1 MSAHQPAGAG
11 HAPSAV
17 LFDLDGTLMDTAPD
31 FIRCLNELRGKH
43 GLEALPPGL
52 IRRSVSNG
60 ARAMVR
66 VGFEL
71 EPDHPDYLEKHTAF
85 LDLYEQGVAV
95 ETRLF
100 DGMDSILRSLEA
112 RNIPWGIVTN
122 KPARFAI
129 PLVSALGLDDRCA
142 VVVCPDHVTHR
153 KPHPE
158 SLQLACERMG
168 TAADKGIYVGD
179 HERDIEAGR
188 NAGMTT
194 IAVRYGYIEEPHT
207 VDLWQADLIADTV
220 QDLAKLLQ

>member
-1 MSAHQPAGAG
+1 MPDT
-11 HAPSAV
+11 PSTV
-17 LFDLDGTLMDTAPD
+17 LFDLDGTLIDTAPD
-31 FIRCLNELRGKH
+31 FIRCLNELRVRH
-43 GLEALPPGL
+43 GLDPLPGAT

-66 VGFEL
+66 VGFGL
-71 EPDHPDYLEKHTAF
+71 EPEHPDYLEKHTAF
-85 LDLYEQGVAV
+85 LDLYEQGVTI

-100 DGMDSILRSLEA
+100 EGMDAILRNLEA
-112 RNIPWGIVTN
+112 RGIPWGIVTN
-122 KPARFAI
+122 KPVRFAE
-129 PLVSALGLDDRCA
+129 PLVAALGLAERCA
-142 VVVCPDHVTHR
+142 VVICPDHVTHR

-158 SLQLACERMG
+158 ALHLACQRIGASAG
-168 TAADKGIYVGD
+168 TGIYVGD

-220 QDLAKLLQ
+220 PDLAKLLQ